1 MMKYIYKFVSECS
14 MREQDGCVCVA
25 CCVYAYA
32 GHTHE
37 WYRYMGKTTLT
48 QSYKP
53 HRFDIR
59 QKSDRRYIYMYM
71 ARGGKAKK
79 EKDTHTHSS
88 ISAILVL
95 SYVEQTTHDA
105 MQYTFTILDNTY
117 VRMYYTNQAFNLP
130 FV

>member
-1 MMKYIYKFVSECS
+1 MCAWLVVFTRMLAI
-14 MREQDGCVCVA
+14 
-25 CCVYAYA
+25 
-32 GHTHE
+32 HTNGIGIWE
-37 WYRYMGKTTLT
+37 KPPSLNRTSRIVLISGKRATV
-48 QSYKP
+48 
-53 HRFDIR
+53 D
-59 QKSDRRYIYMYM
+59 IYMYM